1 MRSFTNLLIVFA
13 LIASANLIRLSS
25 RKQQQQ
31 KSQQPQDV
39 SISKP
44 FDLKQTP
51 TQQPTVIISK
61 VTLDENGNEVS
72 EEIQP
77 QQPTQEEP
85 IAEQQPTEVEPT
97 NQEEIV
103 DDVDEEAKTA

>member
-61 VTLDENGNEVS
+61 VTLDENGNENS
-72 EEIQP
+72 EEIE
-77 QQPTQEEP
+77 QQPTQEQP
-85 IAEQQPTEVEPT
+85 IAEQPTEVEQKK
-97 NQEEIV
+97 QEQMA
-103 DDVDEEAKTA
+103 DDVDEEVKTA